1 MDVVSGGTVDR
12 SFIGPGSVD
21 PATLPPEDGDTT
33 VNTTDDHATRPNDD
47 AGAPIAGLDLPALR
61 ALLEEQRSELL
72 ESVPDVDA
80 EVFRTRSDV
89 SDGSGETEH
98 LVVAEQK
105 DMTARLDALTER
117 AVQEIDE
124 ALARMDAGTFGSC
137 VDCGRDIPIERL
149 EAVPASATCLD
160 CRATRERG
168 SGLV

>member
-1 MDVVSGGTVDR
+1 M
-12 SFIGPGSVD
+12 
-21 PATLPPEDGDTT
+21 
-33 VNTTDDHATRPNDD
+33 NTTDDHATDQVTRPNDEG
-47 AGAPIAGLDLPALR
+47 GAETSQLDLPALR

-72 ESVPDVDA
+72 DSAPDVDA

-117 AVQEIDE
+117 AIEEIDE
-124 ALARMDAGTFGSC
+124 ALARMDAGTFGRC
-137 VDCGRDIPIERL
+137 VDCGRAIPVERL

-160 CRATRERG
+160 CRSTRERG